1 MKKKQEIHPA
11 DPAHGSG
18 GAGEIAENTPA
29 GGVRGGSPVL
39 PAAEDTPQTASAAPA
54 ASPLSPA
61 ATDAPAPGMPPDVPE
76 PGVSPADPDSLA
88 PADEPAPDPATVRAA
103 LALFCALRERQEEEE
118 ALRSLEESCPG
129 IRDKGEEVR
138 RTAAALPFLS
148 ALPVRRRLA
157 VAFLLLRGMEA
168 ETPRSTDE
176 RLSALLSDR
185 ELLCAFAQENA
196 RRRAERERGLPPAPL
211 RTARAPADV
220 RRPPAT
226 LSAAAQAAKATLRM
240 KR

>member
-1 MKKKQEIHPA
+1 MKKKKETHPA
-11 DPAHGSG
+11 DPARVSG
-18 GAGEIAENTPA
+18 GAGAFPENPP
-29 GGVRGGSPVL
+29 GGGFRGGPPALPADPLTAVSPL
-39 PAAEDTPQTASAAPA
+39 PAAEPTAPAPGTPPDAPEVPA
-54 ASPLSPA
+54 ASP
-61 ATDAPAPGMPPDVPE
+61 PGNI
-76 PGVSPADPDSLA
+76 PADPADLA
-88 PADEPAPDPATVRAA
+88 PATEPAPDPATVRAA
-103 LALFCALRERQEEEE
+103 LALFCALRERGEEEE
-118 ALRSLEESCPG
+118 ALRSLEDTCPG
-129 IRDKGEEVR
+129 IGERGDEVR
-138 RTAAALPFLS
+138 RAAAALPFLS

-168 ETPRSTDE
+168 ETPRSTEE